1 MFRLRNWPTIG
12 YRLIQTRCWVKV
24 WWNFTISIFES
35 LVAQIILQRK
45 RWTLIVPIAPAE
57 YSMLGPNFPISFRIL
72 KYRNRRNATI
82 YHSFLLLWLS
92 ELCWILSQDNLY
104 QYKKTSFSYHLKT
117 FQTQKLFNHW
127 HHCRRFHHWHH
138 WHRFHQCHHR
148 HQGHRCHCC
157 LERNQIATKKKGD
170 FYQILVRKLNFQ
182 LQKIWNVNLGNNIDI
197 CVPGAKSLF
206 QLTWF
211 WFSKSHW
218 VLSTVQTNSKMEDIC
233 FHPPSNIW
241 KLSHTLQ

>member
-1 MFRLRNWPTIG
+1 MRTHPN
-12 YRLIQTRCWVKV
+12 K
-24 WWNFTISIFES
+24 
-35 LVAQIILQRK
+35 
-45 RWTLIVPIAPAE
+45 
-57 YSMLGPNFPISFRIL
+57 MLGQSPMEYCNIHLWIPLCSNNFAEEEVDTHCTHYTCRILHVRTNFPISFIIL